1 MYTSNNYYILL
12 IITTV
17 SFLIFTFVL
26 DKLKFSSSIIIK
38 LLQQVLF
45 SIIIISLIWCVYY
58 YVQTPIYC
66 STEDGGELSKSIT
79 EGRNSHINNSEG
91 VIVNSNKGESTLVKD
106 GESKDTIR
114 ISKDNKYYNLKIDKD
129 VADRGFEV
137 IGNAIT
143 KGFESIVPNAGAG
156 TAAGAIGAGV
166 YKATAGLP
174 PLQRVGV
181 VGATTLVGGAAA
193 KVGIDIGSAI
203 TKHGVSS
210 IKNSPH
216 ADTNIERIPSP
227 DNNFSIH
234 SMLESGETG
243 ESSPLFILIRSELFL
258 DIFILILVISFLVL
272 IFNKYILNY
281 NLDLISNFVSKKSKR
296 LHDWLI
302 STNIKNKSNFYNNK
316 LFFMLFI
323 ANSLLLIYML
333 FLKIYVTSVLFLN
346 LDEYVQEHINIT
358 NSILLCISL
367 KPNTKLSPIYHNKM
381 EYSNTSEQD
390 KFNNLPIPNLS
401 LTSTRYNLDSELYCL
416 KSNSIIQNYFKNVQ
430 TYISLI
436 TVILNNDQY
445 TPYEK
450 QYKID
455 SRLHNELKDQIS
467 NILKDKRKILLQP

>member
-1 MYTSNNYYILL
+1 
-12 IITTV
+12 
-17 SFLIFTFVL
+17 
-26 DKLKFSSSIIIK
+26 
-38 LLQQVLF
+38 
-45 SIIIISLIWCVYY
+45 
-58 YVQTPIYC
+58 
-66 STEDGGELSKSIT
+66 
-79 EGRNSHINNSEG
+79 
-91 VIVNSNKGESTLVKD
+91 
-106 GESKDTIR
+106 
-114 ISKDNKYYNLKIDKD
+114 
-129 VADRGFEV
+129 
-137 IGNAIT
+137 
-143 KGFESIVPNAGAG
+143 
-156 TAAGAIGAGV
+156 
-166 YKATAGLP
+166 
-174 PLQRVGV
+174 
-181 VGATTLVGGAAA
+181 
-193 KVGIDIGSAI
+193 
-203 TKHGVSS
+203 
-210 IKNSPH
+210 
-216 ADTNIERIPSP
+216 
-227 DNNFSIH
+227 
-234 SMLESGETG
+234 
-243 ESSPLFILIRSELFL
+243 
-258 DIFILILVISFLVL
+258 
-272 IFNKYILNY
+272 
-281 NLDLISNFVSKKSKR
+281 
-296 LHDWLI
+296 
-302 STNIKNKSNFYNNK
+302 
-316 LFFMLFI
+316 MLFI